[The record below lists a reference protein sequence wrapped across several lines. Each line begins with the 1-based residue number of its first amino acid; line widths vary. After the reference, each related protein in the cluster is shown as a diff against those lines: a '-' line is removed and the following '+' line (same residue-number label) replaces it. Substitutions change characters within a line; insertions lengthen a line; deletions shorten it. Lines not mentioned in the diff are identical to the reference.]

1 MKKQWELIRDGIGQ
15 FLSNAF
21 TLHITTGFNQGET
34 KVKHVKYEF
43 FIIFLFIIYSFIIY
57 LLVSYL
63 LWVEEV
69 EDNLQKRTED
79 HSEEEDNNQDDNPVV
94 GIIFLRLSTDG
105 LH

>member
-1 MKKQWELIRDGIGQ
+1 MLI
-15 FLSNAF
+15 
-21 TLHITTGFNQGET
+21 
-34 KVKHVKYEF
+34 Y
-43 FIIFLFIIYSFIIY
+43 LFIIYLF
-57 LLVSYL
+57 VSCL

-79 HSEEEDNNQDDNPVV
+79 HSEEEDNIQDDNAVV